1 MNTPYLQSL
10 IALFFCHLAVA
21 QEHRFDPP
29 WNEPPASAVNFTV
42 HGINNA
48 PDLYGDVVDPQLVVF
63 FAGNQFMCVDELLE
77 AFRKAHPQYERVFV
91 ETLPPGILARQI
103 DGGSITLGNLR
114 IAHRPDVYAAGKSR
128 MDSMARHFSR
138 TEAYAHNKLAIMV
151 PRGNPGRVASVRDLG
166 RPGLRVA
173 MPNPAWEG
181 IGRQILKVY
190 DRAGGAELT
199 DAVMREKVADGTTYL
214 TKIHHRESPMRIL
227 YGQADAAPV
236 WLSEV
241 VYQQHIGHPVDRVD
255 IPERDNIRATYV
267 IGEMKDAPRPQ
278 AAKDFVDFMTSEAA
292 KAVYQKYG
300 FEN

>member
-1 MNTPYLQSL
+1 MKKTGILF
-10 IALFFCHLAVA
+10 ALAACCNFAAA
-21 QEHRFDPP
+21 QEHTFDPP
-29 WNEPPASAVNFTV
+29 WNDPPASAVNFTV

-48 PDLYGDVVDPQLVVF
+48 PDLYGDIVDPQLVVF
-63 FAGNQFMCVDELLE
+63 FAGNQFMCVDELLA
-77 AFRKAHPQYERVFV
+77 AFRKAHPQYERIFV
-91 ETLPPGILARQI
+91 ETLPPGILAKQI

-138 TEAYAHNKLAIMV
+138 TEAYAYNTLTIMV
-151 PRGNPGRVASVRDLG
+151 PRGNPGSVESVRDLG
-166 RPGLRVA
+166 RDGLRVA

-190 DRAGGAELT
+190 DRVGGAELA
-199 DAVMREKVADGTTYL
+199 DAVMRKKVADGTTHL

-241 VYQQHIGHPVDRVD
+241 VYQQHIGHPVDLVE
-255 IPERDNIRATYV
+255 IPEADNIRATYV
-267 IGEMKDAPRPQ
+267 IGEMKNAPRPR
-278 AAKDFVDFMTSEAA
+278 AARDFVDFMTTETA
-292 KAVYQKYG
+292 KAIYRKYG
-300 FEN
+300 FGI